1 MAAVA
6 RESGL
11 IVGAQVLEELSWED
25 VQAFVDALPPAHS
38 YCTDQSSIYPDL
50 LWPEGS
56 SHLISQAK
64 ELTHTIESLNANL
77 RHYLKRLCRRTRA
90 FSKCIQ
96 ALRRAVRLFV
106 WYYKRRQR
114 IILARQLSK
123 HDRCAISLYI

>member
-11 IVGAQVLEELSWED
+11 IVGAQVLEELSWER
-25 VQAFVDALPPAHS
+25 VQAFVDTLPPAHS
-38 YCTDQSSIYPDL
+38 YCTDQSSIYPDV

-90 FSKCIQ
+90 FSKCIH

-106 WYYKRRQR
+106 WYYNRRQH

-123 HDRCAISLYI
+123 HDRCAISLYV

>member
-1 MAAVA
+1 VAAVA

-25 VQAFVDALPPAHS
+25 VQAFVDALPPAHF

-90 FSKCIQ
+90 FSKCIH

-106 WYYKRRQR
+106 WYYNRRQR